1 MTSSKNLIQA
11 SAGVGGGDFYPYTVD
26 NSARFN
32 DDDVAYV
39 SRVATTTP
47 NQKTFTLSCWLKRC
61 SLSTTQ
67 TIWKGNPPSGNA
79 YLYVFFNSTGT
90 LQIQLNTGSVA
101 YDYVT
106 SMVFRDVSA
115 WGHINIRFDTT
126 QASGADRVRVEYN
139 GVSVALSNGNVPQ
152 NTNLMWG
159 DTGATAYGSYN
170 IGSNGGVNTHGDY
183 YLSQVA
189 HINGQ
194 ALNASYFGEDK
205 NGVWVP
211 KNLSGLTFGVEGFLL
226 DFSNSGALGT
236 DVSGNGNNFTSSGL
250 TSSDQ
255 MLDTPTHNNVTWH
268 PFYLS
273 IWR

>member
-126 QASGADRVRVEYN
+126 QASVRI
-139 GVSVALSNGNVPQ
+139 GFGL
-152 NTNLMWG
+152 
-159 DTGATAYGSYN
+159 N
-170 IGSNGGVNTHGDY
+170 IMV
-183 YLSQVA
+183 
-189 HINGQ
+189 
-194 ALNASYFGEDK
+194 FR
-205 NGVWVP
+205 
-211 KNLSGLTFGVEGFLL
+211 LL
-226 DFSNSGALGT
+226 
-236 DVSGNGNNFTSSGL
+236 
-250 TSSDQ
+250 
-255 MLDTPTHNNVTWH
+255 
-268 PFYLS
+268 
-273 IWR
+273 